1 MIKVTADGTF
11 NRVNL
16 DIEIERLER
25 LQADLRRLRDGGYPT
40 TEEIRTAP
48 RIDRWKSAGRQVTC
62 LSGAAYGHPPS
73 AQRPAPS
80 AQPATALLRA
90 RGPTAGLPSSYTM
103 YRDLSVAVS
112 PAKHLIGVMLALS
125 FVDECKLPTMADQ
138 VPATLQICCG
148 DLFD

>member
-73 AQRPAPS
+73 AQRPARYG
-80 AQPATALLRA
+80 ATEGARANRWAPLELHHVPGPIRRGLSSQTSDRRNAGAELR
-90 RGPTAGLPSSYTM
+90 G
-103 YRDLSVAVS
+103 
-112 PAKHLIGVMLALS
+112 
-125 FVDECKLPTMADQ
+125 
-138 VPATLQICCG
+138 
-148 DLFD
+148 